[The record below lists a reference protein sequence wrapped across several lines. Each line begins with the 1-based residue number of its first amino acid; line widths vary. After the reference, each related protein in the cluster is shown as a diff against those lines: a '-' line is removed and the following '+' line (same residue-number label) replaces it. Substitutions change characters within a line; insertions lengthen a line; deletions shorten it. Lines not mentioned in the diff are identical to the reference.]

1 MTCVYKSTKSSVTV
15 LNSHSHGRAYQRP
28 QARGRVTA
36 LQEGSPAATGQ
47 GPRHCSAGQQNTS
60 AVTTHINTNSV
71 SDTGC

>member
-36 LQEGSPAATGQ
+36 LQDSRTPV
-47 GPRHCSAGQQNTS
+47 PSRPTS
-60 AVTTHINTNSV
+60 TRTLSVTLGAERLPLQS
-71 SDTGC
+71 